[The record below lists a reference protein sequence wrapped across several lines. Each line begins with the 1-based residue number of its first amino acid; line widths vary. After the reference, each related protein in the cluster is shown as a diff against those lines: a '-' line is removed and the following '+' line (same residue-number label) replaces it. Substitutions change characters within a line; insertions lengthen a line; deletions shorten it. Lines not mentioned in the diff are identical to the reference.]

1 MKTNIYLYSSFCN
14 YFCLIYFFWTYLKAC
29 KTVFCYKFFL
39 VLFVAFLNSNVSEHH
54 LKSLH
59 AFYTI
64 YVHVSRWCRGLF
76 LLETFHFVSFIFFP
90 KNPIVCLMLISCFRN
105 TFYAYKEE
113 SHFNKVHYSAFND
126 FLINNIVKIKLP
138 DIPN

>member
-64 YVHVSRWCRGLF
+64 YLHVSRWCRGLF
-76 LLETFHFVSFIFFP
+76 LLETFHFVSFIFFSQES
-90 KNPIVCLMLISCFRN
+90 NCLLDANQLLQEYILCIQRRKSF
-105 TFYAYKEE
+105 
-113 SHFNKVHYSAFND
+113 
-126 FLINNIVKIKLP
+126 
-138 DIPN
+138 